1 MFTDAGNKSCR
12 SRKLAAFLSGVGLL
26 AFAPSLTAW
35 SAGAERKTAKPHIHA
50 SDVERALA
58 LDAVQNL
65 IGRYGFYHLANM
77 FADERYAGLFAN
89 GDPGLKIQLSSR
101 GIWEGP
107 DAAKRMLHSYDELT
121 QSARA
126 GGMSFHPAASPVIEV
141 AGDGETARGVWLSPG
156 AEGGVVGG
164 QAQAAW
170 VFVKYCADF
179 KKVNGEWRIW
189 HMLAH
194 GVLVTPYD
202 KPWTEGQRPA
212 LPPKEAAAVQQ
223 LPPDR
228 PSNPPSDLYTTH
240 TEQKLVPEP
249 PLPYETWDD
258 AMSCVK

>member
-1 MFTDAGNKSCR
+1 MKRVNQQVR
-12 SRKLAAFLSGVGLL
+12 RKLAPAVYAASLL
-26 AFAPSLTAW
+26 AVALSLTAGR
-35 SAGAERKTAKPHIHA
+35 AGAEGETSNSHRHA
-50 SDVERALA
+50 PDVERALA
-58 LDAVQNL
+58 LSAVQNL

-77 FADERYAGLFAN
+77 FADERYLGLFAN
-89 GDPGLKIQLSSR
+89 SDPGLKIQLSSR
-101 GIWEGP
+101 GIWQGP
-107 DAAKRMLHSYDELT
+107 DAAKRMLQSYDKLT
-121 QSARA
+121 RPVHA

-156 AEGGVVGG
+156 VEAGVVGG

-179 KKVNGEWRIW
+179 KQVNGEWRIW
-189 HMLAH
+189 HMLTH

-202 KPWTEGQRPA
+202 KPWTEGHRPP

-228 PSNPPSDLYTTH
+228 PSNPPQELYTPS